1 MNTVQRLKQL
11 IQYTN
16 LTKIIIIIIIIIIN
30 YGYKVEYLI

>member
-16 LTKIIIIIIIIIIN
+16 LTKIIIIIIIIIN